1 MEKRNTN
8 RHNGSEGQIIKT
20 QIANILL
27 PVWLVSVS
35 LFSGCGPSRGAVSAD
50 AAVGYCPV
58 CRMKARASDPWVAE
72 IYYVDRTKV
81 MFESP
86 GDMLAFYTSPKDYE
100 VDNAYK
106 DRANIEKIIVKDY
119 QSKQTTDA
127 RRALFVYKSSI
138 NGPMGADF
146 LPFIER
152 ADAEAFAAANGG
164 TLLSLNEVTGEMAR
178 DLRK

>member
-1 MEKRNTN
+1 MEN
-8 RHNGSEGQIIKT
+8 RESISMKQKAT
-20 QIANILL
+20 AVLM
-27 PVWLVSVS
+27 VCLVST
-35 LFSGCGPSRGAVSAD
+35 LLLSGCGPSRGAVSAD
-50 AAVGYCPV
+50 APMGFCPV
-58 CRMKARASDPWVAE
+58 CRMKARSSDPWVAE

-100 VDNAYK
+100 VDDAQK
-106 DRANIEKIIVKDY
+106 DRANIEKILVKDY
-119 QSKQTTDA
+119 RSKQITDA
-127 RRALFVYKSSI
+127 RRAVFVYKSSI

-164 TLLSLNEVTGEMAR
+164 TLLSLNEVTGDMAR